1 MGVYVGRYDVYE
13 LLTKQECVCL
23 SLCTSLR
30 LERERE
36 REREVGP
43 PTQQSFERDV
53 VVVAAVGYVRR

>member
-1 MGVYVGRYDVYE
+1 M
-13 LLTKQECVCL
+13 CVL
-23 SLCTSLR
+23 EPMHVTEVR
-30 LERERE
+30 ERERQRQRE

>member
-1 MGVYVGRYDVYE
+1 MCVLEPMHV
-13 LLTKQECVCL
+13 TKVKE
-23 SLCTSLR
+23 R
-30 LERERE
+30 ERERE

>member
-36 REREVGP
+36 REVGP

>member
-1 MGVYVGRYDVYE
+1 MCVLETMHV
-13 LLTKQECVCL
+13 TKV
-23 SLCTSLR
+23 
-30 LERERE
+30 RERE

>member
-1 MGVYVGRYDVYE
+1 MCVLEPMHV
-13 LLTKQECVCL
+13 TKV
-23 SLCTSLR
+23 R
-30 LERERE
+30 ERERE